1 MYPWQHQHCGRPTIE
16 TGTIDCAILC
26 NSMEVV
32 AAADLVDQFRAG
44 GVSVTVQDRIVL
56 ESQGDSLD
64 DEGHIRE
71 LHASG
76 S

>member
-1 MYPWQHQHCGRPTIE
+1 M
-16 TGTIDCAILC
+16 
-26 NSMEVV
+26 
-32 AAADLVDQFRAG
+32 
-44 GVSVTVQDRIVL
+44 TVQDRIVL